1 LLGDEVERLE
11 NELAAAQ
18 SGGGSSTGST
28 TDGSSPGAERLTGA
42 EAVSGTD
49 IFVRYDSKS
58 APTLEGVH
66 SGDADAQEVNENLR
80 LEQHTR
86 FDADTVTVDGQP
98 YSSFLDE
105 TLEYQFVQ
113 WFVTQLPYEIRET
126 GHTDTLSD
134 LYDTYSTIDRAELD
148 GSISIEYADDGETV
162 HEQATFDVVIRD
174 RMGSP
179 LVVANL
185 NDRRDPASE
194 EMMIELNE
202 AAMRVKESNDSLGAA
217 VLVTESFFSPGA
229 LETAAEAT
237 GGSFLSRDSRE
248 SFVKLSRKRGYH
260 LCLVEAR
267 EDDFHL
273 NEPEL

>member
-1 LLGDEVERLE
+1 
-11 NELAAAQ
+11 
-18 SGGGSSTGST
+18 
-28 TDGSSPGAERLTGA
+28 
-42 EAVSGTD
+42 
-49 IFVRYDSKS
+49 
-58 APTLEGVH
+58 
-66 SGDADAQEVNENLR
+66 
-80 LEQHTR
+80 
-86 FDADTVTVDGQP
+86 
-98 YSSFLDE
+98 
-105 TLEYQFVQ
+105 
-113 WFVTQLPYEIRET
+113 
-126 GHTDTLSD
+126 
-134 LYDTYSTIDRAELD
+134 
-148 GSISIEYADDGETV
+148 
-162 HEQATFDVVIRD
+162 
-174 RMGSP
+174 
-179 LVVANL
+179 VANL